1 MRGEARGC
9 RDVATLGQ
17 AAGVLCQLVLAP
29 DQAVC
34 ERAMQALLAL
44 LVNRYP
50 KVRIFKIL
58 EQELESTG
66 CFKQCK

>member
-17 AAGVLCQLVLAP
+17 ATGVLCQLVLAP

-34 ERAMQALLAL
+34 TRAMQALLTL

-50 KVRIFKIL
+50 KASLCHLLFNALSGTV
-58 EQELESTG
+58 
-66 CFKQCK
+66 